1 MFNGDTVG
9 RNDTLLIYAPTY
21 SLLTPHNAYII
32 PIIIIKP
39 SIPTIQLSSPTNS
52 PHVCPLWCT
61 PPHSA
66 ALPHDLV
73 SVCRRTRDVTR
84 AL

>member
-1 MFNGDTVG
+1 M
-9 RNDTLLIYAPTY
+9 IYAHTY

-32 PIIIIKP
+32 PIIFIKP
-39 SIPTIQLSSPTNS
+39 SIPTIQLSSPANP
-52 PHVCPLWCT
+52 PHICPSRCT

-66 ALPHDLV
+66 ALPHDLAP
-73 SVCRRTRDVTR
+73 VCKRTRDVTR